1 MSVTRPE
8 PPPGD
13 APDDAI
19 EVAPVLTAADVT
31 AIHEIVAAAAATD
44 GVTPLH
50 EPAMLQVTTE
60 QQDHVS
66 HLLARQDGRLIG
78 YAQLDKRDPAAPHLE
93 IVVAP
98 PARRQGF
105 GQALVSRARA
115 AVSPLALELWS
126 HGDQPA
132 AAALAARLGFL
143 RVRELW
149 LMRRDLAD
157 LPSVPDVTPT
167 QIRTFRPGEDEE
179 PWLKLNARAFADHP
193 EQGQMTRADLD
204 RRIAQPWFDPE
215 GFFVAERGG
224 RMLAFHWTKVHAGEP
239 PIGEVYVVGVDP
251 DAQALGL
258 GRALTLAGLHHLHDK
273 GLTTVVLYVEA
284 ANAAA
289 IALYTRLGFA
299 HTTTDIMYRG

>member
-1 MSVTRPE
+1 MTRPV
-8 PPPGD
+8 PPPED

-19 EVAPVLTAADVT
+19 EVAPALTPDDVK
-31 AIHEIVAAAAATD
+31 AIREIVAAAAEAD

-50 EPAMLQVTTE
+50 EPALLQVTTE

-66 HLLARQDGRLIG
+66 HLLAREDGRLVG

-93 IVVAP
+93 VVVAP
-98 PARRQGF
+98 SARRQGF
-105 GQALVSRARA
+105 GQAMVSRARA

-126 HGDQPA
+126 HGDRPA

-149 LMRRDLAD
+149 LMRRDLSD
-157 LPSVPDVTPT
+157 LPPVPETAPIR
-167 QIRTFRPGEDEE
+167 IRTFRPGADEE
-179 PWLKLNARAFADHP
+179 VWLKLNARAFAEHP

-204 RRIAQPWFDPE
+204 RRMAQPWFDPE
-215 GFFVAERGG
+215 GFFVAERDG
-224 RMLAFHWTKVHAGEP
+224 RMVAFHWTKVHAGKP
-239 PIGEVYVVGVDP
+239 PVGEVYVVGVDP
-251 DAQALGL
+251 DVQGLGL
-258 GRALTLAGLHHLHDK
+258 GRALTVVGLHYLRDKHL
-273 GLTTVVLYVEA
+273 GSVVLYVEA

-289 IALYTRLGFA
+289 IALYTRLGFT

>member
-1 MSVTRPE
+1 M
-8 PPPGD
+8 
-13 APDDAI
+13 APA
-19 EVAPVLTAADVT
+19 LTAADVT
-31 AIHEIVAAAAATD
+31 AIHEIVTAAAATD

-60 QQDHVS
+60 KQDHVS

-157 LPSVPDVTPT
+157 LPPVPDVAPT
-167 QIRTFRPGEDEE
+167 RIRTFRPGEDEE

-204 RRIAQPWFDPE
+204 RRMAQPWFDPE
-215 GFFVAERGG
+215 GFLVAERDG
-224 RMLAFHWTKVHAGEP
+224 RMVAFHWTKVHGGEP

-289 IALYTRLGFA
+289 IALYSRLGFA